1 MKKFIHLSLILALF
15 SCSSTNTV
23 QKTTDD
29 KTAVASNSTNTVNKE
44 NSTKA
49 TETAIA
55 PVEVEKDKG
64 EIKWLTYDEA
74 VKLSKKKPKKIFI
87 DVYTDWC
94 GWCKKMDKTTFQDP
108 KIMEYMN
115 SKYYAVKLDAESDK
129 AVAFQGKMMTE
140 KQMAASVFKI
150 TGYPSTVYLEPDE
163 KIIQPVP
170 GYMDVVTLDKLLH
183 YVAGD
188 YYKTLTWEQFQL
200 SYKEE

>member
-1 MKKFIHLSLILALF
+1 MKKIIYLSLIVALF
-15 SCSSTNTV
+15 SCSSKNTV
-23 QKTTDD
+23 QNNTPD
-29 KTAVASNSTNTVNKE
+29 KTAVVSNSTKTVN
-44 NSTKA
+44 
-49 TETAIA
+49 TETAAKPAETVIT

-94 GWCKKMDKTTFQDP
+94 GWCKKMDKTTFLDP

-115 SKYYAVKLDAESDK
+115 SKYYAVKLNAESNNP
-129 AVAFQGKMMTE
+129 VSFQGKMMTE
-140 KQMAASVFKI
+140 SQLAGSVFKI
-150 TGYPSTVYLEPDE
+150 TGYPSTVYLESDE

-200 SYKEE
+200 SYKSE